1 MGVWGSRGS
10 GAKCLLGMGP
20 FGTLGTSRW
29 TFCLAS
35 GLFCTWGFSDG
46 VFFSRLQTIRF
57 FPIFFPALGTTGLL
71 HAPIVC
77 GFAALLLRTNFCLAR
92 GLFGTWGFSTGVSP
106 PRLQTIGFF
115 SHFLPRSWCHRCV
128 ACSDSLR
135 ICFALGCC
143 TGVPGIELSVARVGG
158 GMWLPHNGRAYSSRS
173 PPGYNSGPGVC
184 VYVCG
189 CVYV

>member
-1 MGVWGSRGS
+1 MFFTGYPRTQRGPEIFLTTFSGFFTRGFQGPQGGGLGFQGERGQVSFRDGAFWYAGDLQMDLLFSQWAFFYMGGFRWG
-10 GAKCLLGMGP
+10 
-20 FGTLGTSRW
+20 
-29 TFCLAS
+29 
-35 GLFCTWGFSDG
+35 
-46 VFFSRLQTIRF
+46 FFSRLQTIRF

-92 GLFGTWGFSTGVSP
+92 GLFGTWGFPTGVSP

-143 TGVPGIELSVARVGG
+143 TGVPGIEPSLWLQTRV
-158 GMWLPHNGRAYSSRS
+158 
-173 PPGYNSGPGVC
+173 
-184 VYVCG
+184 
-189 CVYV
+189 